1 MVSARIQDGGTFA
14 LPCLSQCEKIA
25 HQAIIDSNLELG
37 FYLLF
42 MLTFTAQQED
52 FTNKNISLVMAL
64 PKAIFFED
72 FSVLCWLLTYACFIG
87 FLIIID

>member
-1 MVSARIQDGGTFA
+1 MVSARIQDGGTCA
-14 LPCLSQCEKIA
+14 LPSLSQCEKIA

-42 MLTFTAQQED
+42 ILTFTTQQED
-52 FTNKNISLVMAL
+52 LTNKNISLVMAL
-64 PKAIFFED
+64 TKDIFLEV
-72 FSVLCWLLTYACFIG
+72 FSVLCWLFTYACSIW